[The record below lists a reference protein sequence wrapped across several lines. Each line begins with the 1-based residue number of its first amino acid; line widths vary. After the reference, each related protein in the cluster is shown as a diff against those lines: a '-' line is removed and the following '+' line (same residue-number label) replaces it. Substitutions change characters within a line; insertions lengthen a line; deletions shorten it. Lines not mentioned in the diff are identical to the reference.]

1 MSELLQ
7 FSEPAVLVPYIYDAC
22 LGDGLL
28 AHVGNL
34 HNLAICTYIRK
45 NILVLRVKE

>member
-1 MSELLQ
+1 
-7 FSEPAVLVPYIYDAC
+7 
-22 LGDGLL
+22 LL

-45 NILVLRVKE
+45 NILVLRVKEWQTWKY